1 MPKIDKAGAEKLEH
15 IKNGIDRIYDI
26 LESKNV
32 LDEDTMEAFRFISEI
47 VSDSKVWER
56 VQ

>member
-1 MPKIDKAGAEKLEH
+1 MPKIDKAEKLEH